1 MEEKV
6 YSNDEFMKALELRV
20 KSENS
25 MPDCADCIGTI
36 ITLDTDEDK
45 LRLVNEIINAYVNIE
60 GFKQRRVGF
69 TMAYDVYYTI
79 DASRV
84 PVKLQ
89 KALIKRAN
97 KLIFAYNKKERRE
110 IRQDD
115 KENGIDKLA
124 RYLEK

>member
-45 LRLVNEIINAYVNIE
+45 LRLVNEIINAYVDIE
-60 GFKQRRVGF
+60 YYKQRCMGF
-69 TMAYDVYYTI
+69 TKEYDVYFTI

-110 IRQDD
+110 IRQDE
-115 KENGIDKLA
+115 KENKIDKIA